1 MVTISLPC
9 PHCLRFRFPKI
20 PIKIY
25 VSLLQLDMISRIS
38 QYCTFFVY
46 ASGIDTLRSPVTI
59 SILIGL
65 VYKQSQ
71 QLDKQTLIYKLLKEH

>member
-1 MVTISLPC
+1 MLTINYGYHFVAVSTLSM
-9 PHCLRFRFPKI
+9 I
-20 PIKIY
+20 PFSKNTHKKY
-25 VSLLQLDMISRIS
+25 VSLLQFDIAV
-38 QYCTFFVY
+38 FFVY